1 MHGSAQSKIDETM
14 NSIIAL
20 QISLFLATVIATT
33 NAFTRPNLSLA
44 FRSNFA
50 SHSAIIHSEGARVTT
65 PSIAEDSSGTSL
77 NLFQTKAYGR
87 HYQLEEL
94 EDAESA
100 STDIILN
107 EDYTITLGRTDG
119 PFYVEASGTWSESFE
134 DKRSEGGVG
143 RRLFSMSLRRK
154 YISGNKGKD
163 TMDVGEFEYEVERSY
178 MGEITLVGGTL
189 LAMNGEIYDVDEIF
203 GERKVGFFNMIDTTE
218 ARKNDSVEK

>member
-1 MHGSAQSKIDETM
+1 M
-14 NSIIAL
+14 NSIVAFQIAH
-20 QISLFLATVIATT
+20 FLATVIISS
-33 NAFTRPNLSLA
+33 NAFTCPLPFVVS
-44 FRSNFA
+44 RSNFA
-50 SHSAIIHSEGARVTT
+50 KRSAIIHSEVNHVQA
-65 PSIAEDSSGTSL
+65 PSTAKASSSTAL

-107 EDYTITLGRTDG
+107 EDNTITLGRTDG
-119 PFYVEASGTWSESFE
+119 PFYVEASGTWSEAFE

-163 TMDVGEFEYEVERSY
+163 TTDIGEFEYEVERSY
-178 MGEITLVGGTL
+178 MGEITLVGGSL

>member
-1 MHGSAQSKIDETM
+1 MGYFYTSHSMMLYALRTSGDRVKEPERSKIAKIM

-33 NAFTRPNLSLA
+33 NAFTRPIRSVA

-50 SHSAIIHSEGARVTT
+50 SHSAIVHSEGARINHVTT
-65 PSIAEDSSGTSL
+65 PSTDEDSSHTAL
-77 NLFQTKAYGR
+77 NLFQTKASGR

-107 EDYTITLGRTDG
+107 EDYTVTLGRTDG
-119 PFYVEASGTWSESFE
+119 PFYVEASGTWSEAFE

-163 TMDVGEFEYEVERSY
+163 TTDIGEFEYEVERSY

-189 LAMNGEIYDVDEIF
+189 LAMNGEFLIAIY
-203 GERKVGFFNMIDTTE
+203 
-218 ARKNDSVEK
+218 

>member
-1 MHGSAQSKIDETM
+1 
-14 NSIIAL
+14 
-20 QISLFLATVIATT
+20 
-33 NAFTRPNLSLA
+33 
-44 FRSNFA
+44 
-50 SHSAIIHSEGARVTT
+50 
-65 PSIAEDSSGTSL
+65 
-77 NLFQTKAYGR
+77 
-87 HYQLEEL
+87 
-94 EDAESA
+94 
-100 STDIILN
+100 
-107 EDYTITLGRTDG
+107 
-119 PFYVEASGTWSESFE
+119 VEASGTWSESFE